1 MAVLIKVIKF
11 ILIGI
16 ACVFVMFMVAIGH
29 ELDNPGW
36 RDIELEKNACVER
49 KISNGYPS
57 EIATHECGRIYF
69 RR

>member
-36 RDIELEKNACVER
+36 RDIE
-49 KISNGYPS
+49 
-57 EIATHECGRIYF
+57 
-69 RR
+69 